1 MYSIYYTE
9 DEFNDKI
16 VSKTQAVSTLSII
29 HFNIIHFNAR
39 SMSANF
45 NKLKSVLSPFDFT
58 YDMIAITETWLSDD
72 DFDYFH
78 MADYDDIHTYRPN
91 RDGALY
97 INRLLQSQLL
107 PLLSKCIANI

>member
-1 MYSIYYTE
+1 
-9 DEFNDKI
+9 
-16 VSKTQAVSTLSII
+16 
-29 HFNIIHFNAR
+29 
-39 SMSANF
+39 MSANF

-58 YDMIAITETWLSDD
+58 FDMIAITETWLSDD

-91 RDGALY
+91 RDVGGVALY
-97 INRLLQSQLL
+97 INRLLQSQPL